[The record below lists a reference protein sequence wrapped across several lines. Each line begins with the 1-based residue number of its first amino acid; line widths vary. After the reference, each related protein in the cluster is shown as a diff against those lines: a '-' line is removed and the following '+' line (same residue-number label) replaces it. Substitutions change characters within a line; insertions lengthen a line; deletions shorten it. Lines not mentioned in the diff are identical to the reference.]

1 MASVTQAR
9 RSALSRAPA
18 GKPQE
23 NTRLRRAAAANAT
36 KGKAPAY
43 LQAKLAMSTPGDA
56 SEQEAERVARQLA
69 RSPRAAAAPAF
80 MFDRDRRLFTN
91 IARRPIAKV
100 TIS

>member
-69 RSPRAAAAPAF
+69 RSPRAAAAPAAKAN
-80 MFDRDRRLFTN
+80 TPATA
-91 IARRPIAKV
+91 ARSPAPAA
-100 TIS
+100 